1 MALAWQLLRRNWRSG
16 ELKLLGLSLV
26 LAVAVLSGIAIFTE
40 RMETTLVVQSNSVLG
55 GDYVVRGSQPHDPAW
70 EQQAR
75 EQGVNYT
82 QSVLFS
88 SMVFA
93 GDEMHLASVKAVDT
107 GYPLRGQFE
116 ISQVPFAVS
125 PSDIQSVQAIPAPG
139 EAWVDSRLLPLL
151 HIALGDKVAVGEYE
165 LTVTQVLIREP
176 DSASPFS
183 MMGAR
188 LLMNI
193 ADLPS
198 TQVVQ
203 PGSRVD
209 YQWLIASDSAA
220 RLERFTAWLKPQ
232 LNKHQRLQDI
242 DSAQGRLGRTLKTG
256 KQFLLLAAVVA
267 VLLAGVAIA
276 IAARQFAE
284 RHTDQVA
291 LMKSLGVSRAR
302 VRGIYA
308 GQLLLLAALASL
320 LGLGLGEILQRVVAV
335 SLQQAY
341 QLQLASA
348 SFYPYGLSFASG
360 LICLVCFALPA
371 LWFLPGIPPLK
382 ILRRELAV
390 NVPQLWLQGLVALLA
405 VIVLVVLFG
414 RDLELAL
421 SVTAALIAVIV
432 TALGAAWAL
441 LAGCRYWG
449 ERLGG
454 IWRLALSNLARRRGQ
469 SLVLIL
475 VFAVAIM
482 LLFTL
487 TILRTSLIAEWR
499 VQVPNDAP
507 NHFLVNIPPQ
517 ELPAIQTLLADNKVR
532 PEPIYPMIRGRLT
545 HINGEETTEE
555 QRQVSNTL
563 RRELNLTWFDT
574 LADDNKILHG
584 HWWEGWQPAEGGLPG
599 VSVEIKTAEEI
610 GLKLGDLLRFSLGG
624 LEFDAQVASLRS
636 LDWNSMRPNFFF
648 IFEPGALDGYSPTYI
663 TSIYLPAEQKPVI
676 NQLLRAHPTVLVIEL
691 DRIIRQI
698 RTIIDQ
704 VSDGILLVL
713 WLTLVGGC
721 LVLLAA
727 VMSSIDSRKKE
738 AGLLRA
744 LGSPRRLVLGSLV
757 GEFAIL
763 GAIAGAIA
771 ILGSEIL
778 LLSLQKFILE
788 APIQPHYVYWLV
800 SPISGALLVSLLGYL
815 CCRPVVTTPPAVVL
829 REAG

>member
-1 MALAWQLLRRNWRSG
+1 MLATRIGFSWQLLRRNWRSG

-55 GDYVVRGSQPHDPAW
+55 GDYVVRGSQPHNPQW
-70 EQQAR
+70 EAEAL
-75 EQGVNYT
+75 EQGIAYT

-107 GYPLRGQFE
+107 GYPLRGQLD
-116 ISQVPFAVS
+116 ISQVPFAVQA
-125 PSDIQSVQAIPAPG
+125 SDIQSVKTIPAPG

-151 HIALGDKVAVGEYE
+151 HISLGDKVAVGEYE

-176 DSASPFS
+176 DNASPFS

-188 LLMNI
+188 LLMNL
-193 ADLPS
+193 ADLPK

-220 RLERFTAWLKPQ
+220 RLERFSRWLEPQ
-232 LNKHQRLQDI
+232 LSKHQRLQDI

-276 IAARQFAE
+276 IAARQFAA

-291 LMKSLGVSRAR
+291 LMKSLGASRGQ
-302 VRGIYA
+302 VRALYL
-308 GQLLLLAALASL
+308 GQLLLLATLASL
-320 LGLGLGEILQRVVAV
+320 LGLGLGEVLQRMVAA

-341 QLQLASA
+341 QLQLAAA
-348 SFYPYGLSFASG
+348 SLYPYGLSFASG

-405 VIVLVVLFG
+405 VIVLVVLFS
-414 RDLELAL
+414 RDLALAL
-421 SVTAALIAVIV
+421 SVVGALLVVIATAM
-432 TALGAAWAL
+432 GAAGLL
-441 LAGCRYWG
+441 LAACRHWG
-449 ERLGG
+449 QRLGG
-454 IWRLALSNLARRRGQ
+454 FWRLAFANLVRRRGQ

-499 VQVPNDAP
+499 VQVPQDAP

-517 ELPAIQTLLADNKVR
+517 ELPAIQTLLQDNKVR

-545 HINGEETTEE
+545 HINGEETREE

-563 RRELNLTWFDT
+563 RRELNLTWSAT
-574 LADDNKILHG
+574 LADDNKILQG
-584 HWWEGWQPAEGGLPG
+584 QWWDTWQPAAGGIHESFQFP
-599 VSVEIKTAEEI
+599 
-610 GLKLGDLLRFSLGG
+610 FSPPRHRP
-624 LEFDAQVASLRS
+624 ERRS
-636 LDWNSMRPNFFF
+636 
-648 IFEPGALDGYSPTYI
+648 
-663 TSIYLPAEQKPVI
+663 
-676 NQLLRAHPTVLVIEL
+676 
-691 DRIIRQI
+691 
-698 RTIIDQ
+698 
-704 VSDGILLVL
+704 
-713 WLTLVGGC
+713 
-721 LVLLAA
+721 
-727 VMSSIDSRKKE
+727 SS
-738 AGLLRA
+738 A
-744 LGSPRRLVLGSLV
+744 
-757 GEFAIL
+757 
-763 GAIAGAIA
+763 
-771 ILGSEIL
+771 
-778 LLSLQKFILE
+778 
-788 APIQPHYVYWLV
+788 
-800 SPISGALLVSLLGYL
+800 
-815 CCRPVVTTPPAVVL
+815 T
-829 REAG
+829 